1 MGAGCSGTREVQD
14 DPVEKVE
21 FGLGLKRGDG
31 FGKATK
37 KRHSRPGSIPWRQKG
52 WEVNVSVCG
61 APATSQLLLW
71 VTHVISATHGW
82 RPEPPQLRGEIWG
95 AHSCNRVNSCPSE
108 GGEGYLEWGLGGG
121 AH

>member
-37 KRHSRPGSIPWRQKG
+37 ERHSRPGSIPWRQKG

-61 APATSQLLLW
+61 APATSQLLLC
-71 VTHVISATHGW
+71 VTHVILATHGW
-82 RPEPPQLRGEIWG
+82 RPEPPQLRVEI
-95 AHSCNRVNSCPSE
+95 
-108 GGEGYLEWGLGGG
+108 
-121 AH
+121 